1 MKHRRAFLIGLL
13 TAVFLLQQAVCTG
26 LTLGTMSHAGATVAG
41 RIEAPSLSL
50 GIRDGVDSVSAVLL
64 GYSWEGWRPATCMPD
79 RCFCE
84 RIRGGAIRQP
94 VNTWSNLAFIL
105 TGLLVIVI
113 ASCDRSRAPRSDAS
127 NPIRTQFVYPAVYGI
142 AAILVG
148 VGSMWYHMSLAFAG
162 QVVDVISMYLLTGF
176 MLLYNLFRIRRMS
189 AKTFVACY
197 VLLNVVLGYLSIRWP
212 ASRRWIFLAL
222 VPAVIVSEALVRRA
236 RRPRMNVAFLY
247 AALVS
252 LGMACGAWILDIT
265 RAICSPTSWFQAHAM
280 WHALMAALIGF
291 IYLYYRSEDD
301 CAGCGGVYRPG
312 ARHLRSWLGWG

>member
-1 MKHRRAFLIGLL
+1 MRHRRAFLIGLL
-13 TAVFLLQQAVCTG
+13 TAAFLLQQAVCTR

-50 GIRDGVDSVSAVLL
+50 GARDGVDTVSAVLL

-105 TGLLVIVI
+105 TGLLVIVV
-113 ASCDRSRAPRSDAS
+113 ATCDRSRASPSDAS
-127 NPIRTQFVYPAVYGI
+127 NPMRTQFVYPAVYGI

-176 MLLYNLFRIRRMS
+176 MLLYNLSRMHCLS
-189 AKTFVACY
+189 PKTFVASY
-197 VLLNVVLGYLSIRWP
+197 LVLNVVLGYLSIRWP
-212 ASRRWIFLAL
+212 ASRRWIFLGL
-222 VPAVIVSEALVRRA
+222 VFSTIVSEGLARRA
-236 RRPRMNVAFLY
+236 RGPKMNAAFLY
-247 AALVS
+247 AGFVS

-265 RAICSPTSWFQAHAM
+265 RAICSPTGWFQAHAM
-280 WHALMAALIGF
+280 WHVLMAALIGF

-301 CAGCGGVYRPG
+301 CACLG
-312 ARHLRSWLGWG
+312 ARHLPS

>member
-1 MKHRRAFLIGLL
+1 MKHRRVFLIGLL
-13 TAVFLLQQAVCTG
+13 TAAFLLQQAVCTS
-26 LTLGTMSHAGATVAG
+26 LTLGTMSHAGATVTG
-41 RIEAPSLSL
+41 RIAAPSLSF
-50 GIRDGVDSVSAVLL
+50 GTHDGMDSVSTVLL

-79 RCFCE
+79 HCFCE

-105 TGLLVIVI
+105 TGLLVIVV
-113 ASCDRSRAPRSDAS
+113 ASCDLSRVSRSDAS
-127 NPIRTQFVYPAVYGI
+127 NPMRTQFVYPAVYGI

-176 MLLYNLFRIRRMS
+176 MLLYNLSRIRRMS
-189 AKTFVACY
+189 DKTFVACY
-197 VLLNVVLGYLSIRWP
+197 LLLNVVLGYLSIRWP
-212 ASRRWIFLAL
+212 ASRRWIFLTL
-222 VPAVIVSEALVRRA
+222 VLAVIVSEGLVRRA

-247 AALVS
+247 AGLVS
-252 LGMACGAWILDIT
+252 LAMACGVWILDIT
-265 RAICSPTSWFQAHAM
+265 RAICSPTSWFQGHAM
-280 WHALMAALIGF
+280 WHVLMAALIGF

-312 ARHLRSWLGWG
+312 ARHLRS